1 MRMTVDYCI
10 ILKFVIKLYVI
21 SYMNTSLYPTDI
33 TLMGRH
39 TSGRRPSSDPYTTKN
54 KIINIHTLNN
64 IS

>member
-10 ILKFVIKLYVI
+10 ILKFVIKVCVI
-21 SYMNTSLYPTDI
+21 SSTNTSLYSTDI

-54 KIINIHTLNN
+54 KIISIHTLNS